1 MALLSRTVIEST
13 IGYPIYLARTLMQ
26 LGYEPQ
32 PPDELGRLP
41 NLFAYITIIR
51 RERGYSAL
59 YTGLSYHLASVL
71 IKKAFYD
78 EMSKP
83 YKKQDQSSQNDEP
96 SQVIQSSQNGEP
108 IQVIAVC
115 VRESVLKVYSCLIT
129 YPLVTLGV
137 GYIST
142 VFFGAKENIDY
153 TVGYLYKGIIPRLL
167 IEVAMVWV
175 TTISKRVTKSL
186 IDDEFAQDIVAR
198 VPPFIV
204 QSILYP
210 LNVVCTVMAD
220 NGRCGMNPKFS
231 DWRECFS
238 YLQSNNQLKRGS
250 AFLFRRD
257 YQYIAGSQLTVRRY
271 F

>member
-1 MALLSRTVIEST
+1 MALSSRTVIEST
-13 IGYPIYLARTLMQ
+13 VGYPIYLARTLMQ

-32 PPDELGRLP
+32 PPDEFGRLP

-59 YTGLSYHLASVL
+59 YTGLSYHLAATL
-71 IKKAFYD
+71 IKKSFYD
-78 EMSKP
+78 GMSASF
-83 YKKQDQSSQNDEP
+83 KKQEQSPQSGEP
-96 SQVIQSSQNGEP
+96 SQVM
-108 IQVIAVC
+108 AVC

-129 YPLVTLGV
+129 YPLVTLGI

-153 TVGYLYKGIIPRLL
+153 SVGSLYKGLIPRLIL
-167 IEVAMVWV
+167 EVAMVWV
-175 TTISKRVTKSL
+175 TTISKSVTESL
-186 IDDEFAQDIVAR
+186 IQDDFAQDIVAR

-204 QSILYP
+204 QSLLYP
-210 LNVVCTVMAD
+210 LNVVSTVMAD
-220 NGRCGMNPKFS
+220 NGRSGMNLKFS
-231 DWRECFS
+231 NWTECFR

-257 YQYIAGSQLTVRRY
+257 YQYIAGSQIAVRRY